1 MTDTIFLNPILTILS
16 FFVGALASHIYH
28 RLTMQDMRETLAD
41 DASEYPTGW
50 ASRVMINLQEENERL
65 EKELEQL
72 RDWLDKLAKVKF

>member
-1 MTDTIFLNPILTILS
+1 MTDPALSTLAITILS
-16 FFVGALASHIYH
+16 CIVGAIASHIYH

-65 EKELEQL
+65 EAELEQL
-72 RDWLDKLAKVKF
+72 RERIVILDTEAK